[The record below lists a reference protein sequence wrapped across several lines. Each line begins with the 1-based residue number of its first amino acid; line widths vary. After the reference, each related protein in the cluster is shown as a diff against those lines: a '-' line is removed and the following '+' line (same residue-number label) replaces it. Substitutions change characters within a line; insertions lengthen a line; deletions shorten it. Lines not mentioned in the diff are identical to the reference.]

1 MARDTEMDA
10 FLGKLPQKVVVITRP
25 DDNKDNRDIIY
36 QEVTV
41 TSQGKGMGAIWW
53 RPGEVVTGKR
63 KGEPFAFETHEELAR
78 RIMERAQKVVAYYRL
93 AAITEERDP
102 LNPEAEDQPF
112 WQVIL
117 YYEGGKTVEA
127 AHLLEEEPG
136 RLPGL
141 STLIRMA
148 CKREDLSL
156 LDGNAADA
164 LYMEIRL
171 KPGTDNSEGSK
182 EKFGVDLVKN
192 KAKVTLKG
200 DHGEK
205 LSVSHQNDEIE
216 VFREILPWRQEIK
229 DNFDFPQDPKPET
242 YTLYDLRVTTA
253 AGKEHRT
260 RNIYDAP
267 HLAKDWAYFMDVA
280 RTLFPLTIY
289 AVLFQEKSYSRRAP
303 RQGDVAL
310 CQVELADGNK
320 AYFCSDTDNIY
331 PEDGVRVPGP
341 EAGTDQEGRVTQVF
355 YANPADSP
363 VPLPEVKTILE
374 IVETSRDPLGPDPLP
389 EWTPQRDEME

>member
-182 EKFGVDLVKN
+182 EKFVVDLVKN

-280 RTLFPLTIY
+280 RTLFPPDHLRR
-289 AVLFQEKSYSRRAP
+289 AVLGKILQPPGSPAGGRGPVPGRTSGWQKGVLLLRYGQYLSRRRGPGTGP
-303 RQGDVAL
+303 RSWYGPGRPGDPGVL
-310 CQVELADGNK
+310 CQSGGFPRAPAGSKNHFGN
-320 AYFCSDTDNIY
+320 CGNL
-331 PEDGVRVPGP
+331 PGSP
-341 EAGTDQEGRVTQVF
+341 GT
-355 YANPADSP
+355 
-363 VPLPEVKTILE
+363 
-374 IVETSRDPLGPDPLP
+374 DPLP